1 MEQDP
6 TRICELLVGLGDVD
20 VVGVVDE
27 PSGPLVVHVRTR
39 HRPVCGG
46 CGGLVW
52 SKDISAVRPGG
63 FAGVRPSGAVGVA
76 QASLVLPGHRLFDG
90 FVHRGRRGD
99 RTGSFGVDDPCGA
112 LGDDSG
118 GS

>member
-52 SKDISAVRPGG
+52 SK
-63 FAGVRPSGAVGVA
+63 
-76 QASLVLPGHRLFDG
+76 
-90 FVHRGRRGD
+90 
-99 RTGSFGVDDPCGA
+99 
-112 LGDDSG
+112 
-118 GS
+118 